1 MKPNDPDRL
10 SSRWVA
16 GISAFLALFALAVL
30 VKLYVVSIRDGAEL
44 REAARDRVVQQRTVQ
59 ASRGNIY
66 SSDGQLLATSMPVYE
81 LRWDASLVNQEHFD
95 KSINKTAI
103 GLQLLLPERSAWEW
117 LTYLKEQQ
125 SEQKRYALIAKNL
138 SFSMYRRVRELPLF
152 DGGPFE
158 YGLIAEE
165 RYTRLMPLGMM
176 AERTIGYWR
185 PDAKAGLEATFNK
198 VLGGQNGLRWMQHFG
213 KGQWK
218 PLEANYEVEPR
229 DGADIETTLD
239 TRIQD
244 IAHRALLQ
252 RLVQFQAEHGSVI
265 VMEVATGKIRA
276 MVNLGREKGDSTY
289 TELRNYAV
297 WERTEPGSTF
307 KFAALLAALEDG
319 VVDTATKVDTDGGV
333 YMVYGK
339 KVNDSHKG
347 GYGVISLGRALEVS
361 SNTGVVK
368 AIYPKYAAN
377 PQEFID
383 RLYQMGLGEKTGIE
397 VNGESKPFIPQPGSG
412 RWSGTTLPWMMFGY
426 GVQCTPLQTLV
437 FYNALAN
444 DGKMVRPRLWERTID
459 RGQVVAESEVEY
471 IRSSIASKE
480 NVAKVRNLME
490 NVVLRGTATNIRLD
504 SLKLAGKTGTCQ
516 LEYWNPERMG
526 YQASFA
532 GYFPADNPKYSCVV
546 VVSRPIKSMG
556 YYANVVAAPVFQD
569 IAVGI
574 TRFIPDEQA
583 PPKGYWTEGLENVA
597 QKQSASSEKQWAE
610 AEADLERGT
619 MPNWT
624 GWKATDALRL
634 LERKGYTVQ
643 TKGNGRVRSW
653 NPGVGRKTIMLILG

>member
-176 AERTIGYWR
+176 AERTIGYWT

-252 RLVQFQAEHGSVI
+252 RLEQFQAEHGSVI

>member
-16 GISAFLALFALAVL
+16 GISAFLALFAVAVL
-30 VKLYVVSIRDGAEL
+30 VKLYVVSIRDGGAL

-95 KSINKTAI
+95 KNINKTAI

-125 SEQKRYALIAKNL
+125 SGQKRYALIAKNL
-138 SFSMYRRVRELPLF
+138 SFSMYRRVRDLPLF

-252 RLVQFQAEHGSVI
+252 RLEQFQAEHGSVI

-276 MVNLGREKGDSTY
+276 MVNLGREDGDSTY

-333 YMVYGK
+333 YVVYGK

-610 AEADLERGT
+610 AEADLDRGT

>member
-138 SFSMYRRVRELPLF
+138 SFSMYRRVRDLPLF

-252 RLVQFQAEHGSVI
+252 RLEQFQAEHGSVI

-397 VNGESKPFIPQPGSG
+397 VNGESKPFIPQPGSA

-444 DGKMVRPRLWERTID
+444 EGKMVRPRLWERTID

>member
-30 VKLYVVSIRDGAEL
+30 VKLYVVSIRDGGAL

-95 KSINKTAI
+95 KNINKTAI

-125 SEQKRYALIAKNL
+125 SEKKRYALIAKNL
-138 SFSMYRRVRELPLF
+138 SFSMYRRVRDLPLF

-176 AERTIGYWR
+176 AERTIGYWT

-252 RLVQFQAEHGSVI
+252 RLEQFQAEHGSVI

-333 YMVYGK
+333 YVVYGK

-397 VNGESKPFIPQPGSG
+397 VNGESKPFIPQPGG
-412 RWSGTTLPWMMFGY
+412 KRWSGTTLPWMMFGY

-610 AEADLERGT
+610 AEADLDRGT

-653 NPGVGRKTIMLILG
+653 SPGVGRKTIMLILG

>member
-252 RLVQFQAEHGSVI
+252 RLEQFQAEHGSVI

-583 PPKGYWTEGLENVA
+583 PPKGYWSEGLENVA

>member
-1 MKPNDPDRL
+1 
-10 SSRWVA
+10 
-16 GISAFLALFALAVL
+16 
-30 VKLYVVSIRDGAEL
+30 VVSIRDGAEL

-252 RLVQFQAEHGSVI
+252 RLEQFQAEHGSVI

>member
-16 GISAFLALFALAVL
+16 GISAFLALFAVAVL
-30 VKLYVVSIRDGAEL
+30 VKLYVVSIRDGGAL

-81 LRWDASLVNQEHFD
+81 LRWDASLVNQKHFD
-95 KSINKTAI
+95 QNINKTAI

-125 SEQKRYALIAKNL
+125 SGQKRYALIAKNL
-138 SFSMYRRVRELPLF
+138 SFSMYRRVRDLPLF

-252 RLVQFQAEHGSVI
+252 RLEQFQAEHGSVI

-276 MVNLGREKGDSTY
+276 MVNLGREDGDSTY

-397 VNGESKPFIPQPGSG
+397 VNGESKPFIPQPGG
-412 RWSGTTLPWMMFGY
+412 KRWSGTTLPWMMFGY

-610 AEADLERGT
+610 AEADLDRGT

-643 TKGNGRVRSW
+643 IKGNGRVRSW

>member
-138 SFSMYRRVRELPLF
+138 SFSMYRRVRDLPLF

-276 MVNLGREKGDSTY
+276 MVNLGRENG
-289 TELRNYAV
+289 
-297 WERTEPGSTF
+297 TEPGSTF

>member
-44 REAARDRVVQQRTVQ
+44 REAARDRVVQQRTAQ

-103 GLQLLLPERSAWEW
+103 GLQLLLPQRSAWEW

-125 SEQKRYALIAKNL
+125 GEQKRYALIAKNL

-158 YGLIAEE
+158 HGLIAEE

-276 MVNLGREKGDSTY
+276 MVNLGRENGDSTY

-444 DGKMVRPRLWERTID
+444 EGKMVRPRLWERTID

>member
-16 GISAFLALFALAVL
+16 GISVFLALFAVAVL
-30 VKLYVVSIRDGAEL
+30 VKLYVVSIRDGAAL
-44 REAARDRVVQQRTVQ
+44 REAARDRVVQRRTVQ

-81 LRWDASLVNQEHFD
+81 LRWDASLVSKEHFD

-125 SEQKRYALIAKNL
+125 SEKKRYALIAKNL
-138 SFSMYRRVRELPLF
+138 SFSMYRKVLSLALF

-158 YGLIAEE
+158 HGLIAEE

-252 RLVQFQAEHGSVI
+252 RLEQFQAEHGCVI

-276 MVNLGREKGDSTY
+276 MVNLGREKGDSTF

-383 RLYQMGLGEKTGIE
+383 RLYQMGLGDKTGIE
-397 VNGESKPFIPQPGSG
+397 VNGESKPFIPQPGSA

-444 DGKMVRPRLWERTID
+444 EGKMVRPRLWERTID

-597 QKQSASSEKQWAE
+597 QKQAASSEKQWAD

-643 TKGNGRVRSW
+643 TKGNGRVLSW